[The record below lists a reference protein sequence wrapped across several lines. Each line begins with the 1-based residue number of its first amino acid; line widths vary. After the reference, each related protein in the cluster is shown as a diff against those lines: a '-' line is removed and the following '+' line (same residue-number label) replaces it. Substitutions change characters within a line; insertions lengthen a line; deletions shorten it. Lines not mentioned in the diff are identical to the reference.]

1 MVPNITQVRWGI
13 ANCRQFLLYLD
24 TIVGDVDSSTE
35 RIAQLDQRL
44 LSQLAQLQVTRD
56 TGHVLS

>member
-56 TGHVLS
+56 S